1 MNNQY
6 NGHLCIVFALEH
18 YNPLNMI
25 RALGENGINP
35 VYISVKRRYEVAT
48 KSKYISEL
56 HRVDS
61 VEDGY
66 QLLLEQYG
74 HLAEETGKKPYVVFS
89 DDKSVG
95 YFDLHYDEWKD
106 KFITYN
112 AGRIG
117 RINEFMDQ
125 YEIQQCAKRHGFNVL
140 DSYVISKEDELPEN
154 LWYPIITK
162 DISPN
167 SGSWKFDVY
176 ICQNEQELKEAI
188 QKIESPLIMIQH
200 FVDKQNEMALEGYCI
215 NKGKEMQ
222 IITQMKWKYLIQGY
236 YSPYHDVCMFTDKE
250 MEAKLQA
257 MFEEIGFEGVFEVEF
272 LIDKDGTFY
281 FMETNF
287 RASAWNPTC
296 KFAGMPLPYLWI
308 KGMENGYI
316 DPADR
321 KEFEPFTSMSEVIDY
336 SKRVEGGMCSLA
348 EWLRD
353 FKDAKCVYIYDKED
367 RGPWDEVI
375 KNFENFK

>member
-1 MNNQY
+1 MNNRY
-6 NGHLCIVFALEH
+6 NGHLVIVFALEH

-25 RALGENGINP
+25 RALGENDVNP
-35 VYISVKRRYEVAT
+35 VYISVKRHYEVAA

-56 HRVDS
+56 HRVNS
-61 VEDGY
+61 VEEGY
-66 QLLLEQYG
+66 ELLMEKYG
-74 HLAEETGKKPYVVFS
+74 DEEIKPYIVFS

-95 YFDLHYDEWKD
+95 YFDLHFDEWKD

-112 AGRIG
+112 AGRNG
-117 RINEFMDQ
+117 RINEFMDK

-140 DSYVISKEDELPEN
+140 DSYVIKKGDPIPAD

-167 SGSWKFDVY
+167 SGSWKFDVFV
-176 ICQNEQELKEAI
+176 CLNEQGLKDAME
-188 QKIESPLIMIQH
+188 KITSPLVMVQH
-200 FVDKQNEMALEGYCI
+200 FVDKQNEIALEGYTI

-222 IITQMKWKYLIQGY
+222 IITEMKWKYLIQGY
-236 YSPYHDVCMFTDKE
+236 YSPYHDVKMFEDKE
-250 MEAKLQA
+250 MEKKLRA

-272 LIDKDGTFY
+272 LIDKDGTLY

-308 KGMENGYI
+308 KGMESGCI

-336 SKRVEGGMCSLA
+336 AKRVEGGMCSIA

-367 RGPWDEVI
+367 RAPWDEVI
-375 KNFENFK
+375 KNWENFK

>member
-1 MNNQY
+1 MNNQF
-6 NGHLCIVFALEH
+6 NGHLVIVFALEH

-25 RALGENGINP
+25 RAFGEQGINP

-48 KSKYISEL
+48 KSKYISKL
-56 HRVDS
+56 HCVDS
-61 VEDGY
+61 VEDGF
-66 QLLLEQYG
+66 LLLINQYG
-74 HLAEETGKKPYVVFS
+74 GLSEETGKKPYILFS

-95 YFDLHYDEWKD
+95 YFDLHFEEWKD

-112 AGRIG
+112 AGCNG
-117 RINEFMDQ
+117 RINEFMDK

-140 DSYVISKEDELPEN
+140 DSYVIKKGDPVPDG

-167 SGSWKFDVY
+167 LGSWKSDVF
-176 ICQNEQELKEAI
+176 ICQNKQELVEALE
-188 QKIESPLIMIQH
+188 KITCPLVMLQH
-200 FVDKQNEMALEGYCI
+200 FVDKQNEMALEGYTI
-215 NKGKEMQ
+215 KNGKEMQ

-236 YSPYHDVCMFTDKE
+236 YSPFHDVCMFTDKD
-250 MEAKLQA
+250 MEIRLQA

-272 LIDKDGTFY
+272 LIDKDGTYY

-296 KFAGMPLPYLWI
+296 KFAGMPLPYLWV
-308 KGMENGYI
+308 KGMMNGYI
-316 DPADR
+316 DPNDR
-321 KEFEPFTSMSEVIDY
+321 KEFEPFTSMSEIIDY
-336 SKRVEGGMCSLA
+336 SKRVEGGLCSIA

-367 RGPWDEVI
+367 RGPWDAVI
-375 KNFENFK
+375 RDWESFK

>member
-1 MNNQY
+1 MNNQF
-6 NGHLCIVFALEH
+6 NGHLVIVFALEH

-25 RALGENGINP
+25 RAFGEQGINP

-48 KSKYISEL
+48 KSKYISKL
-56 HRVDS
+56 HCVDS
-61 VEDGY
+61 VEDGF
-66 QLLLEQYG
+66 LLLINQYG
-74 HLAEETGKKPYVVFS
+74 GLSEETGKKPYILFS

-95 YFDLHYDEWKD
+95 YFDLHFEEWKD

-112 AGRIG
+112 AGRNG
-117 RINEFMDQ
+117 RINEFMDK

-140 DSYVISKEDELPEN
+140 DSYVIKKGDPVPDG

-167 SGSWKFDVY
+167 LGSWKSDVF
-176 ICQNEQELKEAI
+176 ICQNKQELVEALE
-188 QKIESPLIMIQH
+188 KITCPLIMLQH
-200 FVDKQNEMALEGYCI
+200 FVDKQNEMALEGYTI
-215 NKGKEMQ
+215 NNGKEMQ

-236 YSPYHDVCMFTDKE
+236 YSPFHDVCMFTDKD
-250 MEAKLQA
+250 MEIRLQA

-272 LIDKDGTFY
+272 LIDKDGTYY

-296 KFAGMPLPYLWI
+296 KFAGMPLPYLWV
-308 KGMENGYI
+308 KGMMNGYI
-316 DPADR
+316 DPNDR
-321 KEFEPFTSMSEVIDY
+321 KEFEPFTSMSEIIDY
-336 SKRVEGGMCSLA
+336 SKRVEGGLCSIA

-367 RGPWDEVI
+367 RGPWDAVI
-375 KNFENFK
+375 RDWESFK

>member
-1 MNNQY
+1 MNNSY
-6 NGHLCIVFALEH
+6 NGHLVIVFALEH

-25 RALGENGINP
+25 RAFGEQGINP

-48 KSKYISEL
+48 KSKYISKL
-56 HRVDS
+56 HCVDS
-61 VEDGY
+61 VEDGF
-66 QLLLEQYG
+66 LLLINQYG
-74 HLAEETGKKPYVVFS
+74 RLSEETGKKPYILFS

-95 YFDLHYDEWKD
+95 YFDLHFEEWKD

-112 AGRIG
+112 AGRNG
-117 RINEFMDQ
+117 RINEFMDK

-140 DSYVISKEDELPEN
+140 DSYVIKKGDPVPDG

-167 SGSWKFDVY
+167 LGSWKSDVF
-176 ICQNEQELKEAI
+176 ICQNKQELVEALE
-188 QKIESPLIMIQH
+188 KITCPLIMLQH
-200 FVDKQNEMALEGYCI
+200 FVDKQNEMALEGYTI
-215 NKGKEMQ
+215 NNGKEMQ
-222 IITQMKWKYLIQGY
+222 IITQMKWKYPIQGY
-236 YSPYHDVCMFTDKE
+236 YSPFHDVCMFTDKD
-250 MEAKLQA
+250 MEIRLQA

-272 LIDKDGTFY
+272 LIDKDGTYY

-296 KFAGMPLPYLWI
+296 KFAGMPLPYLWV
-308 KGMENGYI
+308 KGMMNGYI
-316 DPADR
+316 DPNDR
-321 KEFEPFTSMSEVIDY
+321 KEFEPFTSMSEIIDY
-336 SKRVEGGMCSLA
+336 SKRVEGGLCSIA

-367 RGPWDEVI
+367 RGPWDAVI
-375 KNFENFK
+375 RDWESFK

>member
-25 RALGENGINP
+25 RALGEEGVYP
-35 VYISVKRRYEVAT
+35 VYFSVKRRYEVAT

-56 HRVDS
+56 YRVDS
-61 VEDGY
+61 VEEGFH
-66 QLLLEQYG
+66 LLMDKYG
-74 HLAEETGKKPYVVFS
+74 HLAKEIGKKPYILFS
-89 DDKSVG
+89 DDKSIG
-95 YFDLHYDEWKD
+95 YFDDHYDEWND

-112 AGRIG
+112 AGRAG
-117 RINEFMDQ
+117 RINEFMNK
-125 YEIQQCAKRHGFNVL
+125 YNIQQLAKKHGFNVL
-140 DSYVISKEDELPEN
+140 DSYVISKKGKLPEN

-167 SGSWKFDVY
+167 SGSWKGDVY
-176 ICQNEQELKEAI
+176 ICQDEKELSEAI
-188 QKIESPLIMIQH
+188 GKIESQQIMIQH
-200 FVDKQNEMALEGYCI
+200 FVDKQNEMALEGYTI
-215 NKGKEMQ
+215 NKGKDIQ
-222 IITQMKWKYLIQGY
+222 VITEMKWKYLIQGY
-236 YSPYHDVCMFTDKE
+236 YSPYHDVKMFEDQVIEK
-250 MEAKLQA
+250 KLQA

-316 DPADR
+316 DSSDR

-336 SKRVEGGMCSLA
+336 AKRVEGGMCTLA

-367 RGPWDEVI
+367 REPWDEVI
-375 KNFENFK
+375 KNWEKFK